1 LQGTDIKIVKAED
14 KIIDIEIPMT
24 MTLEVT
30 QTDPGEKGNTA
41 QGASKP
47 ATLET
52 GATINVPLF
61 IKVSLKTKHLSST
74 CHLSLPCPSMTGT
87 CLFHW
92 LKGKE
97 TGDQDTNP
105 HIYLGLSMRWNW
117 R

>member
-1 LQGTDIKIVKAED
+1 
-14 KIIDIEIPMT
+14 MT

-41 QGASKP
+41 QGGSKP

-61 IKVSLKTKHLSST
+61 IKVSLKTKHLP
-74 CHLSLPCPSMTGT
+74 HPPPSMTGT
-87 CLFHW
+87 CLYHW
-92 LKGKE
+92 LGGKE
-97 TGDQDTNP
+97 TDHRATNP
-105 HIYLGLSMRWNW
+105 HLHLQLSIRWHW